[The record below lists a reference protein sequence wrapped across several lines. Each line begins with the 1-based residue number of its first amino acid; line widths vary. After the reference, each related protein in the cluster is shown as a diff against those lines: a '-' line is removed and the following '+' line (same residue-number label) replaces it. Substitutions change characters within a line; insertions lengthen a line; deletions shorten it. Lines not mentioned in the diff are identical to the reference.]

1 MSASSARRVRL
12 AAIQDAPVSF
22 SLSESIA
29 KFATLVEKAA
39 SAPHNADILVF
50 PEAFLSSYP
59 RGHDFGAV
67 IGSRTDE
74 GREWFRRYYESSLDI
89 DGDSEEW
96 REVRS
101 IVKRHSVIVVLGVI
115 EKDPSR
121 HGSLFCTAVTIG
133 TEGELLAK
141 HRKLLPTASERLVW
155 GQGDGSGIQVAE
167 TGKGK
172 VLAELPCHVV
182 VRLIRLVDRSGN
194 LLGELRPP
202 PTCRHV
208 LPRRRN
214 LLRSYC
220 RWKGTMGLDYEA
232 YCCGRPL
239 FRDFRQPVL
248 R

>member
-1 MSASSARRVRL
+1 MSASSARKVRL

-74 GREWFRRYYESSLDI
+74 GREWFRRYYDSSLDI

-96 REVRS
+96 REVQS
-101 IVKRHSVIVVLGVI
+101 IVKKHGVIVVLGVI

-133 TEGELLAK
+133 AEGELLAK

-167 TGKGK
+167 TDKGK
-172 VLAELPCHVV
+172 VSPQIIYNLKE
-182 VRLIRLVDRSGN
+182 RLIRSVDRSGDM
-194 LLGELRPP
+194 LGELRPSP
-202 PTCRHV
+202 ACCHV
-208 LPRRRN
+208 LPGRRD
-214 LLRSYC
+214 LLCSY
-220 RWKGTMGLDYEA
+220 R
-232 YCCGRPL
+232 
-239 FRDFRQPVL
+239 
-248 R
+248 